1 MVTTEDIRERVML
14 ALEDLTYSAYHS
26 KKTTSIYLHMY
37 GSGTLSIRDHMP
49 KKSALPRLRYNII
62 IGYQGKR
69 EYHINGRCCRFYNEH
84 EVSLCIDDILKSCD
98 TTRRRI

>member
-1 MVTTEDIRERVML
+1 
-14 ALEDLTYSAYHS
+14 
-26 KKTTSIYLHMY
+26 MY

-69 EYHINGRCCRFYNEH
+69 EYHIKGRCCRFYNEH

-98 TTRRRI
+98 TSKRRF